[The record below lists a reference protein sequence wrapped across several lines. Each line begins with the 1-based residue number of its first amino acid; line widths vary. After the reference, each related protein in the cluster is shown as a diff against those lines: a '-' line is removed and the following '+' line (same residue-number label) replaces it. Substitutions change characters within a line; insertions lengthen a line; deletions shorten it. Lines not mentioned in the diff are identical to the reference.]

1 MTATPLQGASGRSRS
16 TNRRRTPTMPSV
28 RPELQPMPPA
38 MPLHRV
44 LPTRSL
50 VLLVGLI
57 GLLAA
62 VLVAAG

>member
-1 MTATPLQGASGRSRS
+1 
-16 TNRRRTPTMPSV
+16 
-28 RPELQPMPPA
+28 

>member
-1 MTATPLQGASGRSRS
+1 
-16 TNRRRTPTMPSV
+16 
-28 RPELQPMPPA
+28 MPPA